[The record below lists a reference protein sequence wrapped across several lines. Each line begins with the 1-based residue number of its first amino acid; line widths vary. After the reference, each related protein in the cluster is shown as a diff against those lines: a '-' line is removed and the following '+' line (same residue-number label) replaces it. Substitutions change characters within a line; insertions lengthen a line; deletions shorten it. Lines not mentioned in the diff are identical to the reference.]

1 MKMTNPKEET
11 PQKFLLT
18 FRADGYRKK
27 KIYVTCT
34 EAELQGEKERWSM
47 RLEEQ
52 TGKGPWTCTDIREA
66 EKTTSTKGREAD
78 GG

>member
-1 MKMTNPKEET
+1 MKMINPKEET

-18 FRADGYRKK
+18 FRTDGYRKK

-66 EKTTSTKGREAD
+66 AGVTSTTERSD

>member
-18 FRADGYRKK
+18 FRTDGYRKK

-34 EAELQGEKERWSM
+34 ESELQGEKERWSM

-52 TGKGPWTCTDIREA
+52 TGKGPWVCTDVREA
-66 EKTTSTKGREAD
+66 DKTTSTTGRSD

>member
-1 MKMTNPKEET
+1 MKMINPKEET

-18 FRADGYRKK
+18 FRTDGYRKK

-34 EAELQGEKERWSM
+34 GAELQGEKEHWSM

-66 EKTTSTKGREAD
+66 AGATSTKERSD